1 MTMDFY
7 KQINGNKNATYGLFV
22 VFFIMIG
29 ILAAVISFIVS
40 AYFSSSLFFFPILSI
55 FGILSI
61 LFAIISYYS
70 SNSIIIGIS
79 GAKEADPVKFKQ
91 LYNIIEELT
100 IASGLPMPKVYTID
114 DTAINAFATG
124 RDPKH
129 SIVCVTTGCLT
140 RLNRDEVQ
148 GVIAHELSH
157 IRFYDIRTMAV
168 ASVLVGI
175 AVLLSDLL
183 LRMVFY
189 SRGGNSDS
197 KDSGYIFIILLVA
210 GVILAI
216 LTPII
221 AQIINYSISRKR
233 EFAADAGSAELTRN
247 PLALASALEK
257 IKNDKEPLEAAN
269 KATAHLYIANPLK
282 GQKLWMMSLF
292 DTHPPIDARISA
304 LKGIKY

>member
-1 MTMDFY
+1 MDFY
-7 KQINGNKNATYGLFV
+7 KQINSNKNATYGLFI
-22 VFFIMIG
+22 VFFILIG
-29 ILAAVISFIVS
+29 IISVVISFIVS
-40 AYFSSSLFFFPILSI
+40 FYFSGGFFPILSI

-61 LFAIISYYS
+61 IFAIISYYS
-70 SNSIIIGIS
+70 SNSIIVAIS
-79 GAKEADPVKFKQ
+79 GAKEADSQKFKQ

-100 IASGLPMPKVYTID
+100 IASGLPMPKVYTIE

-124 RDPKH
+124 RDPQH

-148 GVIAHELSH
+148 GVVAHELSH

-175 AVLLSDLL
+175 AVLLSDLI

-189 SRGGNSDS
+189 SRGGSNDS
-197 KDSGYIFIILLVA
+197 KDNGIFIVLLIV
-210 GVILAI
+210 GIILAI

-221 AQIINYSISRKR
+221 AQVINYSISRKR
-233 EFAADAGSAELTRN
+233 EFAADAGAAELTRN
-247 PLALASALEK
+247 PLGLASALEK
-257 IKNDKEPLEAAN
+257 ISKDTEPLEAAN

-292 DTHPPIDARISA
+292 STHPPIQSRIDA
-304 LKGIKY
+304 LKGMK